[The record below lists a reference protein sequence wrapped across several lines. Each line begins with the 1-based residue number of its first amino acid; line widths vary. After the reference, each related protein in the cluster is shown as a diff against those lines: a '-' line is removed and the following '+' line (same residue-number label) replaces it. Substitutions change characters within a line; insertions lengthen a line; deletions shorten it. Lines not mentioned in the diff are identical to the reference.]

1 MRLDIVRFAGCAG
14 FALALLSVT
23 VEAADNTAAPD
34 PARTAA
40 QVDRI
45 LTSEF
50 VKTGVEVAPRCND
63 EDFLR
68 RASLDLASRLP
79 SPQQVTLFGLNPD
92 GEKRAKLVDEL
103 VASEDFARNWAR
115 YWRDVIFMNATDMR
129 SRRGMGTFEDWL
141 TTRLQQGGKWH
152 EITTELLTATG
163 DVQENGA
170 TALFFAHGSEAP
182 EVAAEAS
189 RIFLG
194 IQLQCAN
201 CHDHPSDVWKREQF
215 HELAAFFPRTVLR
228 PVLEDGRQ
236 RSFEVVSVNVDRG
249 RFGGPFGNNPEQ
261 FLRFIDR
268 DRDGKVTRAEVMASP
283 RGEQLGQI
291 FPRLL
296 EVGDK
301 NKDGGLDAEEI
312 KSLPMPDMQRRG
324 STEHYMPDLGDPS
337 SRGKLIQP
345 KFFVDGEE
353 VAEGMSDQERR
364 MTVAKAFTDPSNP
377 WFARA
382 FVNRMWSELLGEGF
396 YMPVDDMGPTRSA
409 RFPEALDALSQGF
422 VASGYDVGW
431 VMRTIAR
438 TDAYQRQIRPKAVSE
453 EALPYSAQSA
463 MRLRSD
469 QLFSAISQVLGYSE
483 PAESGRGGMMGPFAA
498 QRSPRAQFNGLFGF
512 DPSTP
517 QDDLTGNVPQAL
529 FLMNSPQMRGAV
541 QANGN
546 GRLAQV
552 LRKNSDD
559 QDAVSELY
567 LLVLCREPSDR
578 ELAISQAYVRDIGNR
593 GEAFEDLM
601 WSLLNSSEFLSKR

>member
-1 MRLDIVRFAGCAG
+1 MRLHVVRLAGCAG
-14 FALALLSVT
+14 FALALLGS
-23 VEAADNTAAPD
+23 AAAAEKSGAPD

-40 QVDRI
+40 QVDQ
-45 LTSEF
+45 LLNAEF
-50 VKTGVEVAPRCND
+50 GRAGVETAPRCND
-63 EDFLR
+63 ADFLR

-92 GEKRAKLVDEL
+92 IEKRAKLIDEL

-129 SRRGMGTFEDWL
+129 SRRGMGTFEEWMTD
-141 TTRLQQGGKWH
+141 RLQSGGKWD

-163 DVQENGA
+163 DVSENGA

-194 IQLQCAN
+194 IQIQCAN

-215 HELAAFFPRTVLR
+215 HELAAFFPRTALR

-236 RSFEVVSVNVDRG
+236 RSFEVVSVNAERG
-249 RFGGPFGNNPEQ
+249 GRGGPFGNNPEQ

-268 DRDGKVTRAEVMASP
+268 NRDGKVTKAEVEASP
-283 RGEQLGQI
+283 RGQQLGQI

-296 EVGDK
+296 EFGDK
-301 NKDGGLDAEEI
+301 NKDGGLDLEEI
-312 KSLPMPDMQRRG
+312 KTLPMPDMQRRG
-324 STEHYMPDLGDPS
+324 STEHYMPDLSDPS
-337 SRGKLIQP
+337 SRGKLVQP
-345 KFFVDGEE
+345 KFFVDGDKVEQ
-353 VAEGMSDQERR
+353 GMSDQERR
-364 MTVAKAFTDPSNP
+364 QAAAKAFTDPSNP

-382 FVNRMWSELLGEGF
+382 FVNRMWSEMLGEGF

-409 RFPEALDALSQGF
+409 RFPEALDLLSQGF
-422 VASGYDVGW
+422 VASGYDVAW
-431 VMRTIAR
+431 VMKTIAR
-438 TDAYQRQIRPKAVSE
+438 TDAYQRQIRPKPVSE
-453 EALPYSAQSA
+453 ETLPFAAQTA

-469 QLFSAISQVLGYSE
+469 QLYGAMTQVLGYRE
-483 PAESGRGGMMGPFAA
+483 QAAPAGQGVMGMMAA
-498 QRSPRAQFNGLFGF
+498 QRSPRNQFNALFGF

-517 QDDLTGNVPQAL
+517 QADLTGDVPQAL
-529 FLMNSPQMRGAV
+529 FLMNSPQLRGAV
-541 QANGN
+541 QATGG
-546 GRLAQV
+546 GRLAQ
-552 LRKNSDD
+552 LLQKNRDD

-567 LLVLCREPSDR
+567 LLVLCREASDR
-578 ELAISQAYVRDIGNR
+578 ELAISQGYIKEVGNR